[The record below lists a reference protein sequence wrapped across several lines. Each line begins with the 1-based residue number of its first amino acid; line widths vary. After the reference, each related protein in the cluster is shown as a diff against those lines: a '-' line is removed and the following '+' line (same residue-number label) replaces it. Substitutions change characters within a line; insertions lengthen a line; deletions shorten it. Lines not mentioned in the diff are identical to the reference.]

1 MIRLVQTALLFAL
14 ILVPNHIN
22 AAVAELPISLKE
34 QVVVSS
40 DKVTLGD
47 LFHGIPA
54 EKENVVAT
62 YAPAIG
68 KEVTLTSDWLA
79 KVAKNNGLSWLPA
92 DSKVQCIVKT
102 SAHEIDE
109 AEISDQLKTALIEK
123 GLPEQAEV
131 ILMNNNLP
139 VLVRTDDVY
148 TIHFSNIVVNPKGK
162 NFRVKMIVETED
174 STKTASLT
182 GKFNTFVNVLSA
194 KNDLSIGSVL
204 SEQDFKI
211 KKINQT
217 QFRKSFITDFD
228 KLVGKEI
235 KRPVQAGQI
244 IDETDIKTHIVMSK
258 GKLITLI
265 YKKGSV
271 SLSAQ
276 GKTLE
281 SGGINETIRVS
292 NTQSKSTVQ
301 ATIISDD
308 TAVVVSTNK

>member
-1 MIRLVQTALLFAL
+1 MIRLVQTSLFFAL
-14 ILVPNHIN
+14 ILFSNTIK
-22 AAVAELPISLKE
+22 AAIAELPISLNE
-34 QVVVSS
+34 QVVVNS

-47 LFHGIPA
+47 LFQGIPA
-54 EKENVVAT
+54 EKENIVAT

-68 KEVTLTSDWLA
+68 KEVTLSADWLE
-79 KVAKNNGLSWLPA
+79 KLAKNNGLSWVPA
-92 DSKVQCIVKT
+92 GSNVKCIITT
-102 SAHEIDE
+102 SAHEINE
-109 AEISDQLKTALIEK
+109 SEIADQLKTALVEK

-148 TIHFSNIVVNPKGK
+148 TIRFSNAVVNPKGK
-162 NFRVKMIVETED
+162 NFRVKMIVETENA
-174 STKTASLT
+174 TKTASLT
-182 GKFNTFVNVLSA
+182 GKFNTFINVLSA
-194 KNDLSIGSVL
+194 KNDLSVGSVL
-204 SEQDFKI
+204 SEQDLKM

-244 IDETDIKTHIVMSK
+244 LDETDVKTHVVMAK

-265 YKKGSV
+265 YKKGNV

-281 SGGINETIRVS
+281 AGGINETIRVT

-308 TAVVVSTNK
+308 TAVVVATHK